1 MEIDNKV
8 RKIILLTIFMLM
20 IGISVFVF
28 SWQKHYAQS
37 LPTEDSG
44 KIINIAEGNGVKSS
58 PQKQV
63 TTIKI
68 YVTGEVQKPGFY
80 NVEANMRG
88 LDAIN
93 LAGGF
98 TEAADIQKVNVTRI
112 LKDGTQINVP
122 ALKKNTTKKNI
133 DLGEKKKRVRSF
145 KRPALANKVGG
156 YNLPKGVFVENIVVG
171 VNKLVSINN
180 GTLNELNTLPG
191 IYPELSKRII
201 KYRSEYGF
209 TTIYDLMKVK
219 GISPARFAK
228 LKSYITL

>member
-1 MEIDNKV
+1 MEIDNRV

-28 SWQKHYAQS
+28 NGQKHYVQS
-37 LPTEDSG
+37 LPPEDSG
-44 KIINIAEGNGVKSS
+44 KVINIAEGNGVSSS

-63 TTIKI
+63 STIKI
-68 YVTGEVQKPGFY
+68 YVTGEVQKPGVY

-112 LKDGTQINVP
+112 LKDGAQINVP

-133 DLGEKKKRVRSF
+133 DLGDKKMRVRSF
-145 KRPALANKVGG
+145 KRPALANKVSG
-156 YNLPKGVFVENIVVG
+156 YNLPKGIFVEKIVASE
-171 VNKLVSINN
+171 NKLVSINN
-180 GTLNELNTLPG
+180 GTMNELNTLPG

-201 KYRSEYGF
+201 KYRSEHGF
-209 TTIYDLMKVK
+209 TTIYDLMKVQ
-219 GISPARFAK
+219 GISSTRFAK
-228 LKSYITL
+228 LQSYITL